1 MHRLARNRTLE
12 RHGVDVG
19 NDFNFNVSDSPFCAI
34 INLGGILMFLKDDEL
49 KKGIIEGAQD
59 ESFGNIACDLL
70 IKEVIAGTEHLT
82 EYELKPAE
90 SVFVATV
97 EKVQVPPNMFAQV
110 IARNSAIRLG
120 LAIAAPIYQPGHYTR
135 IFFRATNVSNAVIT
149 LKKNSSVCSLMVYQL
164 STPSDNPY
172 TGIYADEF
180 DYRGVG
186 DFHSVKIPS
195 SGIFERKLKE
205 LENLEHRIYG
215 NVMLML
221 TIFVAIFSLVNLNTS
236 TLLNGNSLHELLSIN
251 FIFLSVISTLV
262 LLIAEVIGGLK
273 GRRFLY
279 FAPLISLA
287 LAFIVRLFF

>member
-1 MHRLARNRTLE
+1 MY
-12 RHGVDVG
+12 
-19 NDFNFNVSDSPFCAI
+19 
-34 INLGGILMFLKDDEL
+34 LKDDEL
-49 KKGIIEGAQD
+49 KSGVIEGAPS

-70 IKEVIAGTEHLT
+70 IKELIVGNEHLS

-90 SVFVATV
+90 SVFIATL
-97 EKVQVPPNMFAQV
+97 EKVNVPPDMFAQV
-110 IARNSAIRLG
+110 IPRNSAIRLG
-120 LAIAAPIYQPGHYTR
+120 LTIAAPIYQPGHHTR
-135 IFFRATNVSNAVIT
+135 IFFRVTNVSNAVIT
-149 LKKNSSVCSLMVYQL
+149 LKKNQSVCSLMVYRL
-164 STPSDNPY
+164 SAPSDNPY
-172 TGIYADEF
+172 TGIYSDEF

-273 GRRFLY
+273 GRR
-279 FAPLISLA
+279 PLFFIPVISLL
-287 LAFIVRLFF
+287 LAFIVRQFF